1 MHTQEETLE
10 TKSIE
15 ELELEYE
22 DEKNSMIAIT
32 ETGINMQFLN
42 CIPTLQLVDMLCIFN
57 Y

>member
-32 ETGINMQFLN
+32 EIGINMQFLN
-42 CIPTLQLVDMLCIFN
+42 CIHCN
-57 Y
+57 